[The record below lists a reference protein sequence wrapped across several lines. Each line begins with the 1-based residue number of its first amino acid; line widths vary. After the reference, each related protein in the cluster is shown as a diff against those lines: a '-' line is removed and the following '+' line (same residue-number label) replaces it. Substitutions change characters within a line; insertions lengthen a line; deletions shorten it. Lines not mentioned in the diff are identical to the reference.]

1 MQLGCAAI
9 TAGRSLGMSREMG
22 AGAGDPKAE
31 ESRNLQTDRKS
42 EILGG
47 KCLGSRQRKEQK
59 GGNLL
64 CPKVTFA
71 HDVLNTVQLAG
82 QM

>member
-47 KCLGSRQRKEQK
+47 KCLGSRQRKEK

-71 HDVLNTVQLAG
+71 HDVLNTVRLAG
-82 QM
+82 QI